1 MAIVTIPSL
10 APYTD
15 SCKLH
20 NSYDAQSCVLSAV
33 CILVG
38 TVLCFFGEII
48 VSCVRWSVAQMQGV
62 QHFVLLFVSPKISV
76 FQFRSP
82 VSQLILYYILGYWG
96 SIHEVIVAHPLVCV
110 LFGFN
115 IWMCVFF
122 GSIRLKHLPRL
133 NQGKSILS
141 RHSAV
146 PERIWCVLLI
156 EFNFQF
162 LFSDIRTWMPD
173 ESQTGCPLLEYIP
186 PSWMT

>member
-20 NSYDAQSCVLSAV
+20 NSYDAQSCVLAAV

-62 QHFVLLFVSPKISV
+62 QHFVLLFCIASSVSVQVSCFSV
-76 FQFRSP
+76 D
-82 VSQLILYYILGYWG
+82 LALYFGLLTSYSWSNSG
-96 SIHEVIVAHPLVCV
+96 SSNSV

-115 IWMCVFF
+115 IWMCVLF
-122 GSIRLKHLPRL
+122 GSIRLEHLQRL

-141 RHSAV
+141 RHSVV

-162 LFSDIRTWMPD
+162 LFSDIRTWMSD
-173 ESQTGCPLLEYIP
+173 ESQPGCPLLEYKP

>member
-1 MAIVTIPSL
+1 MPIFAIPSL

-20 NSYDAQSCVLSAV
+20 NSYDAQSCVLAAV
-33 CILVG
+33 CIVVG

-48 VSCVRWSVAQMQGV
+48 VSCVRWSVSQMQGV
-62 QHFVLLFVSPKISV
+62 QHFIYSFVSPKISV
-76 FQFRSP
+76 FQCRSP
-82 VSQLILYYILGYWG
+82 DSQLILHHILGYWG

-110 LFGFN
+110 FFGVH
-115 IWMCVFF
+115 IWMCVSF
-122 GSIRLKHLPRL
+122 GSIRLEHLQRL

-141 RHSAV
+141 RHSVV

-162 LFSDIRTWMPD
+162 LFSDINRHP
-173 ESQTGCPLLEYIP
+173 EGLKK
-186 PSWMT
+186 